1 MAMEKDF
8 YETYMKKMKPSM
20 TRINRRQ
27 FVAGTAAAATFA
39 TLAVGEGIAQ
49 STQAGWEEAVKKIT
63 GDAKAVDGKVSLDM
77 PEIAENGNTVPFTV
91 TVESPMTEKEY
102 VKAVHIV
109 STANPQPGVATFRFT
124 PQSGRATVASRMR
137 LARTQD
143 VIALAELSDGK
154 FVQAKRSVKVT
165 IGGCGG

>member
-1 MAMEKDF
+1 
-8 YETYMKKMKPSM
+8 M
-20 TRINRRQ
+20 TRINRRE

-39 TLAVGEGIAQ
+39 TWAVGESIAQ
-49 STQAGWEEAVKKIT
+49 AAGWEEAVKKIV
-63 GDAKAVDGKVSLDM
+63 GDAKPVDGKVLLDM

-91 TVESPMTEKEY
+91 AVDSPMTEKDY

-109 STANPQPGVATFRFT
+109 STGNPQPGVATFHFT
-124 PQSGRATVASRMR
+124 PQSGKAAVSSRMR

-143 VIALAELSDGK
+143 VLALAELSDGK
-154 FVQAKRSVKVT
+154 FVQARRSVKVT